1 MPLRLRNLFDLVGL
15 AWIGWFAWQH
25 AGFLLRNDLYLYGDH
40 PGQFYRLW
48 QLLTVVWPEQG
59 QLIGWSPYW
68 YAGWPEIQ
76 FYPPGFVLLG
86 WLIWMGSFQ
95 QLPPVAIHQSLAF
108 ASFILPGLGLYL
120 LLAWGFG
127 DRLAG
132 LVAAWLAMTAPLPLG
147 GVLGVFIG
155 LVGDRLAFGLVPLL
169 ILSGLWLLRSPGSER
184 KTWPWL
190 VTGLILACL
199 LLMHP
204 FQAILPLGVLGLCA
218 LWGGQDRLI
227 RLRWLAW
234 VTLLGLGLTAFWWL
248 PLVLRLDFYI
258 PLIEAPL
265 LEIQTNLEALPWFD
279 GVGWLLVAAVLGSL
293 FRPSERRWLALSI
306 LLMSLGLLSFTFVDY
321 HLLVEGLKIYAI
333 DPVRLISGISFAL
346 LVGLALGVSELAWLG
361 VRLLQRW
368 GWGVVGLPL
377 VLIVPWL
384 IYQQVTEDFD
394 FSKWMQKWQP
404 ESKGT
409 PLFLREAETRYN
421 LPAVWKAMAVTPGRI
436 LFTSYYT
443 LFFDVPTSLKAATP
457 ILTGREIIG
466 GTFTTRTPVAAYIWT
481 GQANLPVMRGKIE
494 HQDDKTLAG
503 VAWANMSDEFLFDL
517 ARHLNVTL
525 IATTLLD
532 ANARAFLD
540 ASSHFKLV
548 WSNGLFFFYGVN
560 GYEPTWAEAEQATAV
575 VTRYDHTAVDVNIS
589 NAAPGATL
597 AVKVA
602 HYPLW
607 QAEAE
612 GQPLPIQSDERG
624 LMRLALPP
632 GSYTIHLRYQ
642 PGWPERIG
650 MVVSLAT
657 AVVAVGL
664 IVRRMLF

>member
-1 MPLRLRNLFDLVGL
+1 
-15 AWIGWFAWQH
+15 
-25 AGFLLRNDLYLYGDH
+25 
-40 PGQFYRLW
+40 
-48 QLLTVVWPEQG
+48 
-59 QLIGWSPYW
+59 
-68 YAGWPEIQ
+68 
-76 FYPPGFVLLG
+76 
-86 WLIWMGSFQ
+86 
-95 QLPPVAIHQSLAF
+95 
-108 ASFILPGLGLYL
+108 
-120 LLAWGFG
+120 
-127 DRLAG
+127 
-132 LVAAWLAMTAPLPLG
+132 
-147 GVLGVFIG
+147 
-155 LVGDRLAFGLVPLL
+155 
-169 ILSGLWLLRSPGSER
+169 
-184 KTWPWL
+184 
-190 VTGLILACL
+190 
-199 LLMHP
+199 
-204 FQAILPLGVLGLCA
+204 
-218 LWGGQDRLI
+218 
-227 RLRWLAW
+227 
-234 VTLLGLGLTAFWWL
+234 
-248 PLVLRLDFYI
+248 
-258 PLIEAPL
+258 
-265 LEIQTNLEALPWFD
+265 
-279 GVGWLLVAAVLGSL
+279 
-293 FRPSERRWLALSI
+293 
-306 LLMSLGLLSFTFVDY
+306 
-321 HLLVEGLKIYAI
+321 
-333 DPVRLISGISFAL
+333 
-346 LVGLALGVSELAWLG
+346 
-361 VRLLQRW
+361 
-368 GWGVVGLPL
+368 
-377 VLIVPWL
+377 
-384 IYQQVTEDFD
+384 
-394 FSKWMQKWQP
+394 MQKWQP